1 MGHSTRPAAIT
12 FAEAT
17 CSAPAERSRRMRELV
32 VRHAPAGATRILD
45 LGCGTG
51 ALVFELAEALEGASI
66 TGIDVSAANI
76 RAARARAAAR
86 RGGDIAFEEGD
97 YLTYH
102 APPFDAIVSDGVFH
116 LIPGSTEALL
126 TKVAGDL
133 RSGGVLVCGM
143 PYDVLYNR
151 VFAVARRILR
161 AARSPLTD
169 AAILAIGKR
178 LHGREMD
185 DAGLRERIPYMYIP
199 PVRLESH
206 DLTDR
211 MAPAAG
217 LHVIARYPTPNTSV
231 SQLRHRVTVFEK
243 RAVR

>member
-1 MGHSTRPAAIT
+1 MARSPRPAAIT

-17 CSAPAERSRRMRELV
+17 CSAPLERSRRMREIV

-51 ALVFELAEALEGASI
+51 GLAFELADALEGVSI
-66 TGIDVSAANI
+66 TGVDVSAANV
-76 RAARARAAAR
+76 RAARARAASR
-86 RGGDIAFEEGD
+86 RDGDLAFHEAD

-126 TKVAGDL
+126 RKVAADL
-133 RSGGVLVCGM
+133 RSGGVLICGM
-143 PYDVLYNR
+143 PYDGFYNR
-151 VFAVARRILR
+151 IFAVGRRILR
-161 AARSPLTD
+161 AARSPMTD
-169 AAILAIGKR
+169 AAILAIGR
-178 LHGREMD
+178 MIHGREMD

-206 DLTDR
+206 DFTNRL
-211 MAPAAG
+211 APAAG
-217 LHVIARYPTPNTSV
+217 LHLIASYPTPSTSL

-243 RAVR
+243 RTAR